1 MTSFRRRKKENAVR
15 LSSYRRR
22 GFLGGA
28 GAGLV
33 LGAAGVADGV
43 AAGFAGVAAPL
54 PVPFVV
60 PVPVDV
66 PLAGVPV
73 VVAGVGGNETNGV
86 GSGGSGLDRM
96 PATNAS
102 TAVSGSVG

>member
-1 MTSFRRRKKENAVR
+1 MLSVYR
-15 LSSYRRR
+15 L
-22 GFLGGA
+22 GFLGGT

-33 LGAAGVADGV
+33 LGTAGVADGV

-54 PVPFVV
+54 PVPLLV
-60 PVPVDV
+60 PVEV

-86 GSGGSGLDRM
+86 GSGGSGLDKM
-96 PATNAS
+96 LATIAS
-102 TAVSGSVG
+102 TAVSGSVGYRNLYHCFRLSAHAAF

>member
-1 MTSFRRRKKENAVR
+1 MLSGYRPAYR
-15 LSSYRRR
+15 L

-33 LGAAGVADGV
+33 LAAGVADGV
-43 AAGFAGVAAPL
+43 AAGFAGVVAPL

-60 PVPVDV
+60 PVPVEL

-73 VVAGVGGNETNGV
+73 VVAAGVGGNETNGV
-86 GSGGSGLDRM
+86 GSGGSGLDKM
-96 PATNAS
+96 PATIAS